1 MGNWPWVR
9 FTPAVLVL
17 ILLISLDN
25 NLLPY
30 LFVSH
35 LLTTAVHSIMSSD
48 KWPIIAAVGAAA
60 AAAAA
65 AAFGQ
70 VIVAAI
76 QAGQQSGEVS

>member
-1 MGNWPWVR
+1 M
-9 FTPAVLVL
+9 
-17 ILLISLDN
+17 
-25 NLLPY
+25 
-30 LFVSH
+30 
-35 LLTTAVHSIMSSD
+35 TTAVHSIMSSD

>member
-1 MGNWPWVR
+1 
-9 FTPAVLVL
+9 
-17 ILLISLDN
+17 
-25 NLLPY
+25 
-30 LFVSH
+30 
-35 LLTTAVHSIMSSD
+35 MSSD

-76 QAGQQSGEVS
+76 QAGQQSGEVSWVQACILLSVTSGRDTTG